1 MGNRKSLLLKN
12 VSFSVLRGS
21 FEHKSEFVKLIVLL
35 TVYQSTCLV
44 FPCDILF
51 SEDCKVLCCL
61 FQDKDFLLEQQQL
74 QV

>member
-1 MGNRKSLLLKN
+1 MLLKN
-12 VSFSVLRGS
+12 VSFSLLWGS
-21 FEHKSEFVKLIVLL
+21 FQHNSEFVKLIVLL

-51 SEDCKVLCCL
+51 SEDCKAPCCL